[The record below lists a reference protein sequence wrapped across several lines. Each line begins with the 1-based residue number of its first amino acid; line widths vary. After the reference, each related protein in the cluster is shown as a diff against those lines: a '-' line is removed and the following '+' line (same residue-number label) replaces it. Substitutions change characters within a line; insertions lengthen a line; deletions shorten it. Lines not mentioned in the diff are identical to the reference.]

1 MEQLEKVDSTI
12 EQLEYYQHDR
22 CDVLIIHLL
31 LLSLMKKVRA
41 RKVCRTDMSE
51 GQKCNSN
58 QNVIFIHLIAIERRR
73 IPIRNGKTYFNNVI
87 QSRLCYNKILIFLSV
102 RHKIKCWAPFSYS
115 IQKKMFSIPFP
126 PFFGWGL
133 HRPCDN
139 MLKASKLQVST
150 LRY

>member
-1 MEQLEKVDSTI
+1 MRENIISCKFLSKLCTSSTNPVNFWTKI
-12 EQLEYYQHDR
+12 LLNRLKTKNKDGR
-22 CDVLIIHLL
+22 RIL
-31 LLSLMKKVRA
+31 LLSIMKKVRA

-102 RHKIKCWAPFSYS
+102 RHKIQCWAPFSYS

-126 PFFGWGL
+126 PFFG
-133 HRPCDN
+133 
-139 MLKASKLQVST
+139 
-150 LRY
+150 